1 MNSQTK
7 TNFMTTDTP
16 EVQQIHDL
24 LALQQSAYRRYPL
37 PTANERIE
45 RLARLKKVL
54 IKYQDD
60 IAEAINKDYG
70 NRAISETKI
79 GELLTCLEQIKYYSK
94 NLTTWMKPS
103 KRHIGILH
111 QPAKAWVDYQP
122 MGVIGII
129 APWNYPLLLALS
141 PLICALAAGNHAMIK
156 VSSSSH
162 HFGFVLKAALAEAF
176 PQEIVAVVT
185 GGGIISD
192 TFSHLAFDK
201 LVFTGSTNVG
211 KTVMKAAAENLVPVI
226 LELGGKSPVIVHPSI
241 NLKDVAERVVFGKLW
256 NAGQTCVA
264 PDYIFL
270 PRGKTNEF
278 IRCFKAVVK
287 SMYPTLRDNQDYTSI
302 INDKQNKRI
311 KGYLEDALQN
321 GAKATE
327 INPANEELDSVR
339 KIAPTL

>member
-1 MNSQTK
+1 MVLVMNSQTK

-129 APWNYPLLLALS
+129 AP
-141 PLICALAAGNHAMIK
+141 
-156 VSSSSH
+156 
-162 HFGFVLKAALAEAF
+162 
-176 PQEIVAVVT
+176 
-185 GGGIISD
+185 
-192 TFSHLAFDK
+192 
-201 LVFTGSTNVG
+201 
-211 KTVMKAAAENLVPVI
+211 
-226 LELGGKSPVIVHPSI
+226 
-241 NLKDVAERVVFGKLW
+241 
-256 NAGQTCVA
+256 
-264 PDYIFL
+264 
-270 PRGKTNEF
+270 
-278 IRCFKAVVK
+278 
-287 SMYPTLRDNQDYTSI
+287 
-302 INDKQNKRI
+302 
-311 KGYLEDALQN
+311 
-321 GAKATE
+321 
-327 INPANEELDSVR
+327 
-339 KIAPTL
+339 